1 MKCEK
6 TKCGSVKAKAKKS
19 DKCASLKGKAL
30 CLEGLV
36 EYSDDSIV
44 SKTLVDSKAG
54 TMTLF
59 AFDAGQKLS
68 EHSAPYDAAVQVLD
82 GSVALKIGGKAVKAS
97 TGQLVIMPAN
107 IPHSVTAKERFKML
121 LTMIR
126 G

>member
-6 TKCGSVKAKAKKS
+6 SKGVSGKAKGKKS
-19 DKCASLKGKAL
+19 DTVASLKGKAL
-30 CLEGLV
+30 CLEELV
-36 EYSDDSIV
+36 DYSDDSIV

-82 GSVALKIGGKAVKAS
+82 GAVALTIAGKTVKAS
-97 TGQLVIMPAN
+97 KGQLVIMPAT
-107 IPHSVTAKERFKML
+107 IPHAVTAKERFKML